1 MSDVRCLNPPYNDSD
16 NNNNDHDID
25 NDNFIDVTDYSYNW
39 LTRDTYLLMNQEKL

>member
-25 NDNFIDVTDYSYNW
+25 NDNFIDVTDYSYN
-39 LTRDTYLLMNQEKL
+39 